1 MISVFYPFKKV
12 VNLLWLSLLFP
23 SRYHIPF
30 YLFTTKSSSV
40 NKVIIYKY
48 CIALYGVPWKKE
60 QEAWKYVTDTAD
72 GLISPY
78 LLCEHKQNVVF
89 MFSINQ

>member
-1 MISVFYPFKKV
+1 MV
-12 VNLLWLSLLFP
+12 SLE
-23 SRYHIPF
+23 
-30 YLFTTKSSSV
+30 
-40 NKVIIYKY
+40 
-48 CIALYGVPWKKE
+48 KKE

>member
-72 GLISPY
+72 GLISSKILAY
-78 LLCEHKQNVVF
+78 NNF
-89 MFSINQ
+89 FFY